1 MIHFHYVRWRN
12 LLSTGNNWT
21 RIDLDRSSDTLV
33 VGENGS
39 GKSTVLDALCFG
51 LFAKPFR
58 KISKNQLIN
67 SVNQKG
73 TEVEVEFTVSN
84 KRYRI
89 FRGIKP
95 NKMEIWIDG
104 SLLNQTAKVKDYQD
118 NLEKNILKLNF
129 HSFTQIVILGSS
141 TFVPFMQL
149 PSQQRREIIEDLL
162 DIKIFTA
169 INSLLKERITINKE
183 KFLQVSKAVEVEME
197 KLIVHQQYLNDIK
210 TANVERVSK
219 LKEQIRISITSIE
232 NLQKNIDEQNTI
244 LDKLQEKITDENEI
258 RDKIQDIRNIES
270 RLEDKKKIVKKDI
283 EFYANNDVCPTCTQ
297 DITDEIKTRQISDK
311 NIKLEEIDTAFKKLE
326 EEFNKVNERLCSI
339 REVSNN
345 IIQVTQTISE
355 DNNQISS
362 INKYMMKLKDDIEQE
377 ESTSHNE
384 RDERLKIEKIEKQ
397 IIVEEK
403 NKSEVVHQK
412 ELLDIAADLLKDKG
426 IKTQI
431 IKQYIPVMNK
441 LVNKYLSAMEFF
453 VDFQLDENFNESIM
467 SRYRDKF
474 SYQSFSEGEKMRID
488 LSLLLTWRAIAKM
501 KNSASTNL
509 LILDEVFDASLDA
522 VGCDEFLKLLGTLS
536 QDTNVFVISHKGDI
550 LADKF
555 RSVIRFDK
563 IKNFSQMVA

>member
-51 LFAKPFR
+51 LFGKPFR
-58 KISKNQLIN
+58 KISKNQLVN

-73 TEVEVEFTVSN
+73 TEVELEFTVS
-84 KRYRI
+84 KKTYRI

-169 INSLLKERITINKE
+169 MNSLLKERITINKE

-219 LKEQIRISITSIE
+219 LKEQIRILNDADLNEFMIAYEPVWAIGSGEMPKVEDIE
-232 NLQKNIDEQNTI
+232 DIHKQVIDEVG
-244 LDKLQEKITDENEI
+244 
-258 RDKIQDIRNIES
+258 S
-270 RLEDKKKIVKKDI
+270 FKKEGFLGVLYGGSVDS
-283 EFYANNDVCPTCTQ
+283 FNS
-297 DITDEIKTRQISDK
+297 RQI
-311 NIKLEEIDTAFKKLE
+311 
-326 EEFNKVNERLCSI
+326 
-339 REVSNN
+339 
-345 IIQVTQTISE
+345 
-355 DNNQISS
+355 
-362 INKYMMKLKDDIEQE
+362 
-377 ESTSHNE
+377 
-384 RDERLKIEKIEKQ
+384 
-397 IIVEEK
+397 
-403 NKSEVVHQK
+403 
-412 ELLDIAADLLKDKG
+412 
-426 IKTQI
+426 
-431 IKQYIPVMNK
+431 
-441 LVNKYLSAMEFF
+441 
-453 VDFQLDENFNESIM
+453 
-467 SRYRDKF
+467 
-474 SYQSFSEGEKMRID
+474 
-488 LSLLLTWRAIAKM
+488 LSLKGLKG
-501 KNSASTNL
+501 L
-509 LILDEVFDASLDA
+509 LIGGASLE
-522 VGCDEFLKLLGTLS
+522 CKEFCNIVLGS
-536 QDTNVFVISHKGDI
+536 N
-550 LADKF
+550 
-555 RSVIRFDK
+555 
-563 IKNFSQMVA
+563 

>member
-39 GKSTVLDALCFG
+39 GKTTVLDALCFG

-169 INSLLKERITINKE
+169 MNSLLKERITINKE

>member
-169 INSLLKERITINKE
+169 MNSLLKERITINKE

-536 QDTNVFVISHKGDI
+536 QDTNVFVISHKEI
-550 LADKF
+550 Y
-555 RSVIRFDK
+555 
-563 IKNFSQMVA
+563 

>member
-1 MIHFHYVRWRN
+1 MRWRN
-12 LLSTGNNWT
+12 LLSTGNHWT

-51 LFAKPFR
+51 LFGKPFR
-58 KISKNQLIN
+58 KISKYQLVN
-67 SVNQKG
+67 SVNQKA
-73 TEVEVEFTVSN
+73 TEVELEFTVNN
-84 KRYRI
+84 KKYRI

-169 INSLLKERITINKE
+169 MNSLLKERISVNRE
-183 KFLQVSKAVEVEME
+183 KFLEVSKVVELEKE

-210 TANVERVSK
+210 TANVERVGK
-219 LKEQIRISITSIE
+219 LKEEIRISITSIE
-232 NLQKNIDEQNTI
+232 NLQENITKHNKTLDE
-244 LDKLQEKITDENEI
+244 LRERITDEHEV

-270 RLEDKKKIVKKDI
+270 KLEDKKKVIRKDI
-283 EFYANNDVCPTCTQ
+283 DFYANNDVCPTCTQ
-297 DITDEIKTRQISDK
+297 DISDEIKTRKIGDK
-311 NIKLEEIDTAFKKLE
+311 NKKLSEIEQAFAQLE
-326 EEFNKVNERLCSI
+326 EEYNTINERLCTI
-339 REVSNN
+339 KEVSNN
-345 IIQVTQTISE
+345 IIETTQTIS
-355 DNNQISS
+355 DGNNQISS

-384 RDERLKIEKIEKQ
+384 RDEKLKIENIENQ
-397 IIVEEK
+397 IVIEEK
-403 NKSEVVHQK
+403 NKSGVVHQK

-453 VDFQLDENFNESIM
+453 VNFQLDENFNESIL
-467 SRYRDKF
+467 SRYRDEF

-488 LSLLLTWRAIAKM
+488 LALLLTWRAIAKM

-522 VGCDEFLKLLGTLS
+522 GGCDEFLKLLGLLS
-536 QDTNVFVISHKGDI
+536 NDTNVFVISHKGDI

-555 RSVIRFDK
+555 RSVIKFDK

>member
-1 MIHFHYVRWRN
+1 MIQFHYVRWRN
-12 LLSTGNNWT
+12 LLSTGNHWT

-51 LFAKPFR
+51 LFGKPFR

-73 TEVEVEFTVSN
+73 TEVELEFTVSN

-169 INSLLKERITINKE
+169 MNSLLKERISINRE
-183 KFLQVSKAVEVEME
+183 RFLEVSKLVEVEKE

-210 TANVERVSK
+210 TANVERVGK

-232 NLQKNIDEQNTI
+232 NLQENIDKQNTT
-244 LDKLQEKITDENEI
+244 LDELRQRITDETEV

-297 DITDEIKTRQISDK
+297 DITDEIKTRKIGDNKDK
-311 NIKLEEIDTAFKKLE
+311 LDDINWAFETLE
-326 EEFNKVNERLCSI
+326 EEYEKINNRLCEI
-339 REVSNN
+339 KEVSNN
-345 IIQVTQTISE
+345 IIQVTQSIS
-355 DNNQISS
+355 DGNNQISS

-384 RDERLKIEKIEKQ
+384 RDERLKIENIEKQ
-397 IIVEEK
+397 IVIEEK
-403 NKSEVVHQK
+403 GKSEVVHQK

-453 VDFQLDENFNESIM
+453 VNFQLDENFNESIM

-488 LSLLLTWRAIAKM
+488 LALLLTWRAIAKM

-522 VGCDEFLKLLGTLS
+522 SGCDEFLKLLGLLS
-536 QDTNVFVISHKGDI
+536 NDTNVFVISHKGDI

>member
-1 MIHFHYVRWRN
+1 
-12 LLSTGNNWT
+12 
-21 RIDLDRSSDTLV
+21 
-33 VGENGS
+33 
-39 GKSTVLDALCFG
+39 
-51 LFAKPFR
+51 
-58 KISKNQLIN
+58 
-67 SVNQKG
+67 
-73 TEVEVEFTVSN
+73 
-84 KRYRI
+84 
-89 FRGIKP
+89 
-95 NKMEIWIDG
+95 MEIWIDG

-169 INSLLKERITINKE
+169 MNSLLKERITINKE

>member
-1 MIHFHYVRWRN
+1 MRWRN
-12 LLSTGNNWT
+12 LLSTGNHWT

-169 INSLLKERITINKE
+169 MNSLLKERITINKE